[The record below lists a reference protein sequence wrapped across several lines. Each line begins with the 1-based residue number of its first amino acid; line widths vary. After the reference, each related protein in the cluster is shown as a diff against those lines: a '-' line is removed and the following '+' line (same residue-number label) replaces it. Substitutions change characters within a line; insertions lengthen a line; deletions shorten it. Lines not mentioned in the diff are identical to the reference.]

1 MVLSQL
7 GVRVPLRIALAG
19 QDQTG
24 SREPNPRTT
33 EEPRFSY
40 WPGQNEHVRRPR
52 RDVDRGSAV
61 LPAVEPLLKA
71 RKGVEKQTA
80 DLDSRAIRLARNDAE
95 MRRFMTAPGIGVITA
110 RCYRASVGSSMI
122 LTGREAS
129 ELMSA
134 GRAAAMHPVKT
145 TGQDTFRNAGI
156 QCCEA
161 VSTRRAFC

>member
-71 RKGVEKQTA
+71 RKVVEKQIA
-80 DLDSRAIRLARNDAE
+80 DLDRRAIRLARNDAE
-95 MRRFMTAPGIGVITA
+95 MRRFMTATCIGVITA
-110 RCYRASVGSSMI
+110 RC
-122 LTGREAS
+122 
-129 ELMSA
+129 
-134 GRAAAMHPVKT
+134 
-145 TGQDTFRNAGI
+145 
-156 QCCEA
+156 
-161 VSTRRAFC
+161 

>member
-1 MVLSQL
+1 GNHLAGFDCRVPLDSINARHLRLRGEQGRFAQEERARPLLFSGMVLSQL
-7 GVRVPLRIALAG
+7 GVRVPPRIALAG

-71 RKGVEKQTA
+71 RKVVEKQTA
-80 DLDSRAIRLARNDAE
+80 DLDRRAIRLAR
-95 MRRFMTAPGIGVITA
+95 
-110 RCYRASVGSSMI
+110 
-122 LTGREAS
+122 
-129 ELMSA
+129 
-134 GRAAAMHPVKT
+134 
-145 TGQDTFRNAGI
+145 
-156 QCCEA
+156 
-161 VSTRRAFC
+161 

>member
-1 MVLSQL
+1 MRGHFSFQN
-7 GVRVPLRIALAG
+7 GVVSVGRTRPLRIALAG

-71 RKGVEKQTA
+71 RKVVEKQIA
-80 DLDSRAIRLARNDAE
+80 DLDRRAIRLACNDVE
-95 MRRFMTAPGIGVITA
+95 MRRFMTASGIGAIACTLV
-110 RCYRASVGSSMI
+110 SS
-122 LTGREAS
+122 E
-129 ELMSA
+129 
-134 GRAAAMHPVKT
+134 
-145 TGQDTFRNAGI
+145 
-156 QCCEA
+156 
-161 VSTRRAFC
+161 RR

>member
-71 RKGVEKQTA
+71 RKVVEKQTA
-80 DLDSRAIRLARNDAE
+80 DLDRRAIRLARNDAE

-134 GRAAAMHPVKT
+134 
-145 TGQDTFRNAGI
+145 
-156 QCCEA
+156 
-161 VSTRRAFC
+161 